1 MKFHEPYKPCLRRNY
16 ILGIA
21 SVGMGAAAVCLWIFR
36 ERLNIDTGTLFIIS
50 GAAVF
55 SLTLTAVQY
64 MKKRENFRKS
74 QELSDNQQDI
84 GKDQG
89 NNIFF

>member
-1 MKFHEPYKPCLRRNY
+1 
-16 ILGIA
+16 
-21 SVGMGAAAVCLWIFR
+21 MGAAAVCLWIFR